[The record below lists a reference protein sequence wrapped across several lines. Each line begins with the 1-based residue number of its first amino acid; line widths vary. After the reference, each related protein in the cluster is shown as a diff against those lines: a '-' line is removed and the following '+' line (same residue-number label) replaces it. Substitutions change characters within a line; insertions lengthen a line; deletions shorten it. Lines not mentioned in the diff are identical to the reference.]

1 MAIFKRLD
9 DAAYFAAQSMET
21 TLFLVTSSFNS
32 HFIRPVNSGQ
42 LTADGKIIETT
53 NTQCIADN
61 FLVSYPMDT
70 VCPPGPL
77 FGNAKWR
84 NNCSFY
90 LDSKG
95 PEENARKPTAIKRPS
110 LINLGL
116 KSRPHLVTVRSM
128 ISPPPSFVNQIKP

>member
-1 MAIFKRLD
+1 
-9 DAAYFAAQSMET
+9 
-21 TLFLVTSSFNS
+21 
-32 HFIRPVNSGQ
+32 
-42 LTADGKIIETT
+42 
-53 NTQCIADN
+53 
-61 FLVSYPMDT
+61 MDT

-95 PEENARKPTAIKRPS
+95 LEENARKPPAIKRPS

-128 ISPPPSFVNQIKP
+128 ITPPPLFCKSDKAITGGCDLNPTRSILPDSPAKCLWAMNETYTVHAHNHTFQKK